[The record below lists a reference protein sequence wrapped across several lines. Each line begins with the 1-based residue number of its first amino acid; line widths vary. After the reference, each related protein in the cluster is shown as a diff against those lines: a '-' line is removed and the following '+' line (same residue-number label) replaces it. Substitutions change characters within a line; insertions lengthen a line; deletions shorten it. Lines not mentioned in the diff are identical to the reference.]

1 MMPSP
6 WSSRECNVGVLV
18 VVQFGVDVGVRVGV
32 RVCGVGV
39 LARQCETTNSWIEIP
54 SSQ

>member
-6 WSSRECNVGVLV
+6 WSSRECSVGVLV
-18 VVQFGVDVGVRVGV
+18 DVQFGVDVGVCVGV

-39 LARQCETTNSWIEIP
+39 LAWQCETTNSWIKIP
-54 SSQ
+54 RS